1 MELLNSMFEEFFFKI
16 IGTFD
21 FYFKNKIMIRKFLS
35 IAFLGM
41 LLVGCKESNAEA
53 EQVENA
59 TPAVETTTST
69 PDSAESTDAAQQTQT
84 QTTVQP
90 QQQTNTGPYI
100 QQQQTQQAP
109 TTGQTAPGWSGK
121 PNPPHGQPGHRC
133 DVQVG
138 AILP

>member
-1 MELLNSMFEEFFFKI
+1 
-16 IGTFD
+16 
-21 FYFKNKIMIRKFLS
+21 MIRKFLS